1 MRPIVQ
7 HLLFIIARPARLLE
21 CIEFDPKEFYKLL
34 EAAENNLRN
43 VQTDVPKYIISK
55 LGLDK
60 DLYGKCE
67 DAESTLMVLMN
78 SDIGSEELNTSLELN
93 LSVDIENASSKNEKN
108 RVNSCTSHDFHNQ
121 KDNSLE
127 MSFLKP
133 LAPKESDFE
142 DIKLISNGAY
152 G

>member
-1 MRPIVQ
+1 MKCPESLTRVRPIVQ

-60 DLYGKCE
+60 DPYG
-67 DAESTLMVLMN
+67 
-78 SDIGSEELNTSLELN
+78 ELRLP
-93 LSVDIENASSKNEKN
+93 ENVVE
-108 RVNSCTSHDFHNQ
+108 
-121 KDNSLE
+121 
-127 MSFLKP
+127 
-133 LAPKESDFE
+133 
-142 DIKLISNGAY
+142 
-152 G
+152 